1 MLLHEEN
8 NLDCKIPR
16 KEFIGR
22 NMLGKFLENSGRF
35 LESSPEEKLH
45 FGGDSRGWRC
55 WGNTDKGAWDTV
67 RPHDPAT
74 GFEPLSATS
83 RDPQETREECPPA
96 LHWSYT
102 EGGYNMTTALG

>member
-1 MLLHEEN
+1 
-8 NLDCKIPR
+8 
-16 KEFIGR
+16 
-22 NMLGKFLENSGRF
+22 
-35 LESSPEEKLH
+35 
-45 FGGDSRGWRC
+45 
-55 WGNTDKGAWDTV
+55 V

-83 RDPQETREECPPA
+83 RDPQETRGECPPA